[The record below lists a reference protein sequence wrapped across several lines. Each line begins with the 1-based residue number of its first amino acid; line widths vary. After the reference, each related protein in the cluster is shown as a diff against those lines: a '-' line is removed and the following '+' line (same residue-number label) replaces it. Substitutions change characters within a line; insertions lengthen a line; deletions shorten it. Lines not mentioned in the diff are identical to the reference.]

1 MSETNPTL
9 TTTIEET
16 ATTPPGYATT
26 EFWVT
31 LISTIVPNLITILAI
46 FKVVP
51 NEVASTLS
59 AALVAVIGGLI
70 TVFVTLRYIKSR
82 TEVKMKSL
90 ELQAN
95 LKYYKK
101 DLSKEKAELYLQ
113 LLNQGVVD
121 KARVKKELNI
131 A

>member
-1 MSETNPTL
+1 MNETIL
-9 TTTIEET
+9 TTTEET

-26 EFWVT
+26 EFWIT
-31 LISTIVPNLITILAI
+31 LVSTIVPNLITILAI
-46 FKVVP
+46 FKLVP

-82 TEVKMKSL
+82 TEVKIRSL
-90 ELQAN
+90 DLQAN
-95 LKYYKK
+95 LKYYRK
-101 DLSKEKAELYLQ
+101 DIEKEKAELYLQ

-121 KARVKKELNI
+121 KDRVKKELNI